1 MGLGKNF
8 EKLVTF
14 KRGIVTPAIDPR
26 VLPRG
31 RGPGNVGLGKS
42 YKKKLA
48 TFKRVI
54 TTPANDVRPRSWN
67 RGTLTKKKPLSSVR
81 ARAEDER
88 GRHETRRNVDWTPC
102 RRAEADVSVYSGQIY
117 QSTGLVSI
125 DRSEAAALLSTTP

>member
-1 MGLGKNF
+1 M
-8 EKLVTF
+8 
-14 KRGIVTPAIDPR
+14 VTPAIDPR

-31 RGPGNVGLGKS
+31 RGPGNEGLGKNL
-42 YKKKLA
+42 KKKVS

-54 TTPANDVRPRSWN
+54 TSPASDVRPRSWN
-67 RGTLTKKKPLSSVR
+67 RGTLREKKPLSS
-81 ARAEDER
+81 EDER